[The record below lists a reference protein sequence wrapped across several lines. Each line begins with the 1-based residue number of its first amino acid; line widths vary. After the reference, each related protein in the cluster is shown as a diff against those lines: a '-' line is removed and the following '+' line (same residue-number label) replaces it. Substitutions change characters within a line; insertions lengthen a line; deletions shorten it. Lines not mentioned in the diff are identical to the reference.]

1 MKTRIAIIESNIL
14 GSWDI
19 VCNGQ
24 LKHSGKLNPAS
35 LRYRAKCL
43 ENLKKFYS
51 EVFPNGEMEV
61 VIMNTDNVT
70 VVRNV

>member
-1 MKTRIAIIESNIL
+1 MKNRITIFESNIL

-19 VCNGQ
+19 YCKGE
-24 LKHSGKLNPAS
+24 LKHSGKNNPAS

-51 EVFPNGEMEV
+51 EVFPNDEIEV
-61 VIMNTDNVT
+61 VVINTENVT
-70 VVRNV
+70 LVRNV